1 MRFIRLF
8 WSSLPFQGL
17 DVTASDFKEALAN
30 LTPSLSVDELERYLA
45 IKRHYDA
52 QQGFTGM

>member
-1 MRFIRLF
+1 M
-8 WSSLPFQGL
+8 
-17 DVTASDFKEALAN
+17 TAADFNEALAN

-45 IKRHYDA
+45 IKKHYDA